1 MLGENWSMGTE
12 TSEEPITSSMSDNEV
27 DEDTSCKFC
36 DKCKQFRRLSMT
48 SPGVFRCSESDIQFQ
63 VTLPVTI
70 DYEVDSWSNYTEIL
84 QNLRGGY
91 EIIGPLFNIKSR
103 LEPNMV
109 SAVYLPHCLCLG
121 GFKGDK
127 SLIQCF
133 HYKDDNLVLETP
145 SRLEGKYAVLENP
158 TFSCI
163 GVILYPLNLLQD
175 TIIKLIPYHGMVL
188 LFSNTI
194 IREDLRHKYR
204 LHLYLLPRIR
214 TVEKEVERTEM
225 KFSFQRIPK
234 PPQTESVYYK
244 KKYRIDVPLTASVN
258 PKTLLFE
265 SHCPSEIY
273 AFTEIS
279 IVGETSTEVNVSLL
293 PEDEDVTVWKSV
305 VTAGDCSSFPQSAHF
320 VDKHRAKLIR
330 MISVVDSVLDDLLDE
345 NLLTYEQYQTVIS
358 KSTSAGQMRI
368 LYDYIRAWG
377 DDDKDKVYQS
387 LRTHNHRTIKKL
399 EKEVPGDVNE
409 HRTLTGRFRCHIL

>member
-1 MLGENWSMGTE
+1 MPQAVNSVI
-12 TSEEPITSSMSDNEV
+12 S
-27 DEDTSCKFC
+27 
-36 DKCKQFRRLSMT
+36 LSMT
-48 SPGVFRCSESDIQFQ
+48 SPGLFRCSESDIQFQ
-63 VTLPVTI
+63 VTRHVTI

-91 EIIGPLFNIKSR
+91 EIIGPLFNVKSR

-109 SAVYLPHCLCLG
+109 SAVYLPHCLCLE
-121 GFKGDK
+121 GFRGDK

-163 GVILYPLNLLQD
+163 GVILYPLNLLQER
-175 TIIKLIPYHGMVL
+175 IIKLIPYHGMVL

-194 IREDLRHKYR
+194 IREDLRHQYR

-214 TVEKEVERTEM
+214 TAEKEVERTEM

-244 KKYRIDVPLTASVN
+244 KKYRITGPLTASVN
-258 PKTLLFE
+258 PETLLFE
-265 SHCPSEIY
+265 SHCPLEIY
-273 AFTEIS
+273 AYTEIS
-279 IVGETSTEVNVSLL
+279 IEEKITKIVVSLL
-293 PEDEDVTVWKSV
+293 PEDKDVIVWKSA
-305 VTAGDCSSFPQSAHF
+305 VTAEEMMHLPCAVSRFTNQSGDCSSIPQSVHF
-320 VDKHRAKLIR
+320 MDKHRAKLIR
-330 MISVVDSVLDDLLDE
+330 MISVVDPVLDDLLDQ

-358 KSTSAGQMRI
+358 KSTSAGQMRT

-399 EKEVPGDVNE
+399 EKEVPGDDNE
-409 HRTLTGRFRCHIL
+409 HRTLTGRFRCHIF